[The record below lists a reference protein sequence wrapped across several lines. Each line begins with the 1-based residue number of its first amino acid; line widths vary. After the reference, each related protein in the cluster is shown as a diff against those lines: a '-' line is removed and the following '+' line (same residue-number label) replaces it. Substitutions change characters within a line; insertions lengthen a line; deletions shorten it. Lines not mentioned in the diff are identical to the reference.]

1 MAITK
6 TLKIHLKVNLLQGKI
21 VRFKKLLYLCE
32 KNSLKSKVVECEL
45 ELYLENENVN
55 IYSIRTNGEKLE
67 IEKFLEKFPPGSK
80 YEKDINIILAAIKKI
95 ISNGALERYF
105 RPEGAYGDG
114 IGAIPIEGNRLRLY
128 CIRVSNSILV
138 IGNGDVKQVKKWQEC
153 PILSQYVEQL
163 KKLQEK
169 LNQSLKDRTTT
180 IMNKNINGRLKFNI
194 K

>member
-1 MAITK
+1 M
-6 TLKIHLKVNLLQGKI
+6 
-21 VRFKKLLYLCE
+21 
-32 KNSLKSKVVECEL
+32 ECEL

-67 IEKFLEKFPPGSK
+67 IEKFLEKFPPGST

-105 RPEGAYGDG
+105 RPEGSYADG

-128 CIRVSNSILV
+128 CIRVSDSILV

-169 LNQSLKDRTTT
+169 LTQSLKDRTTT
-180 IMNKNINGRLKFNI
+180 IVNKNINGRLKFNI